1 MRRSI
6 RNFNIPKQPPWHLN
20 FLTHA
25 WSDSSIVL
33 SRGFRWVSQCPTR
46 ASFFSLPS
54 FPTIQR
60 GLCGGER
67 NSPYKLPHGG
77 GQMPLPKRKC
87 FANIWCVDEW
97 KVNVSDVLKQVGL
110 ISPSD
115 NILCI
120 KKGREIGVMVTKLDT
135 CSFWS
140 PCRTSHSF
148 TKDVS

>member
-6 RNFNIPKQPPWHLN
+6 RNFNIPEQPPWHLN
-20 FLTHA
+20 FLRHA
-25 WSDSSIVL
+25 WSDSSFLL
-33 SRGFRWVSQCPTR
+33 SRDSRWVSHCPTR

-67 NSPYKLPHGG
+67 NSPYKLPHGS
-77 GQMPLPKRKC
+77 GQMALPKRKC
-87 FANIWCVDEW
+87 FANYMVCGLMKSKCFGRL
-97 KVNVSDVLKQVGL
+97 KVSRL

-120 KKGREIGVMVTKLDT
+120 KKGREIEVMVTKLDT
-135 CSFWS
+135 CSF
-140 PCRTSHSF
+140 
-148 TKDVS
+148 